1 MMVQE
6 CRNKTDLILR
16 DKEVD
21 EKLLQ
26 TIVTVFILHILGC
39 KKYYINHTEHLWFT
53 AATLVKGGWHRE
65 RSLPT
70 VPITFLFLQCRKITS
85 PIQIYPSTPCSKTN
99 QIIRTFS
106 SGQLHLSQE
115 SPPGFCNISSTTAP
129 IRTGLGFTR
138 AGVFV
143 NLITQRRSRLGL
155 LRRNANAG
163 VRLHFI
169 LESVLKMHICLSLYK

>member
-6 CRNKTDLILR
+6 CRNKIDLILH
-16 DKEVD
+16 DKEVY

-26 TIVTVFILHILGC
+26 TTTTQF
-39 KKYYINHTEHLWFT
+39 
-53 AATLVKGGWHRE
+53 KGGWHRE
-65 RSLPT
+65 RPSPT
-70 VPITFLFLQCRKITS
+70 VPITFLFFQGWKITS
-85 PIQIYPSTPCSKTN
+85 PIQSSKTN

-106 SGQLHLSQE
+106 WGQHYLSQE
-115 SPPGFCNISSTTAP
+115 NPSGFCDISSTTAP

-155 LRRNANAG
+155 LCRNANAG
-163 VRLHFI
+163 VHLHFI
-169 LESVLKMHICLSLYK
+169 FESVLKIHRCLSLYK